1 ELQHRVCRGE
11 EIIVGDETTGGD
23 DRHGGREREGSK
35 GTVLHR
41 PSSPE
46 GLNPSAASSNPND
59 TAGAHDGPKNVDVND
74 SAIPSTNAPSRVPQ
88 IEPMPPST
96 QTANTSPMYSR
107 PMAGCTGWMTIRN
120 APATPAVAIAS
131 ANASRST
138 RVGLTPIRRS
148 ASWSC
153 ATANTARP
161 KKVCVRISCTPTTIV
176 TDTRNGTTRRMGK
189 STGPDRKSV
198 V

>member
-1 ELQHRVCRGE
+1 V
-11 EIIVGDETTGGD
+11 IVGNETAAD
-23 DRHGGREREGSK
+23 DDHQRSCECRSGK
-35 GTVLHR
+35 GPVLHR
-41 PSSPE
+41 PSNPE
-46 GLNPSAASSNPND
+46 GLNARAANNNPND

-74 SAIPSTNAPSRVPQ
+74 SAMPSTNAPTSVPQ

-96 QTANTSPMYSR
+96 QTANTRPMYSR

-138 RVGLTPIRRS
+138 RVGLTAIRRS

-161 KKVCVRISCTPTTIV
+161 KKVWVRNNCTPTTIV
-176 TDTRNGTTRRMGK
+176 TDTKNGTTRRMGK
-189 STGPDRKSV
+189 ST
-198 V
+198 